1 MSKEFVIGE
10 RVRVVALPPY
20 VKTAEPMPM
29 LRPPDVIHIGEE
41 GVVIDRRPGGYW
53 GVRFTKGAFL
63 IDAQYIEAIAIRE
76 AHGESLIASETEPSA
91 EHVPPPQKGLEI
103 HN

>member
-1 MSKEFVIGE
+1 MSKEFAIGE
-10 RVRVVALPPY
+10 KVRVVALPPY

-29 LRPPDVIHIGEE
+29 LRPPDVIQIGEE

-63 IDAQYIEAIAIRE
+63 MDSQYIEAITPASATDE
-76 AHGESLIASETEPSA
+76 PFAAHLDQT
-91 EHVPPPQKGLEI
+91 PPE
-103 HN
+103 